1 MIVDY
6 RDLAVFTRDGEGGN
20 PLALIPF
27 ESVPSSRWQEV
38 TEVIGYSETVFVE
51 AGDPA
56 VVHIYTP
63 GGRIPFA
70 GHPLVGTAYTLEG
83 DVNQIR
89 FDSGVADII
98 RGDDRMISVA
108 VPARGEVREVP
119 PPAYGI
125 RAWIVDMP
133 LPYLVVEAPGPEA
146 VAALDPGEMAE
157 AGGKSYVWAWIDEPS
172 LVRARFFAVDVGVP
186 EDPATGSAAVAFAR
200 AIDSPVGEVMIHQG
214 DETGRPSTIRL
225 SWDATT
231 ITIGGSVSDLGHSS
245 VEV

>member
-38 TEVIGYSETVFVE
+38 AEAIGYSETVFVE
-51 AGDPA
+51 EGDPA

-89 FDSGVADII
+89 FDSGVADVT
-98 RGDDRMISVA
+98 RGDDGSISVT
-108 VPARGEVREVP
+108 VPARGEVREVSP
-119 PPAYGI
+119 PSYGI

-133 LPYLVVEAPGPEA
+133 LPYLVVEAPDPEA

-157 AGGKSYVWAWIDEPS
+157 AGGKIYVWAWVDDPS
-172 LVRARFFAVDVGVP
+172 MVRARFFAADVGVP
-186 EDPATGSAAVAFAR
+186 EDPATGSAAVAFAQ
-200 AIDSPVGEVMIHQG
+200 AIDSPVGEVVIHQG
-214 DETGRPSTIRL
+214 DEMGRPSTIGL

-231 ITIGGSVSDLGHSS
+231 ITIGGSLSDSGFSS
-245 VEV
+245 VEL